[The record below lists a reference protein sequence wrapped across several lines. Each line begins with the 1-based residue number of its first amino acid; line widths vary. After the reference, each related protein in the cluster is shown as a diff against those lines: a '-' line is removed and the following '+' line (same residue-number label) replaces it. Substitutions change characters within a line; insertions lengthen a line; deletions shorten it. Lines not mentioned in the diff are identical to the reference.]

1 MRRPPGVLFLCV
13 HNAGRSQMGAG
24 WLRHLAGDRIR
35 VLSAGSAPSE
45 AMNPTAVEAMAEA
58 GVDISSNRPQLWTEA
73 MVRDVDV
80 VVSMGC
86 GDECPVY
93 PGTRRL
99 DWQLEDP
106 TGQGVEIVRGVRDEI
121 RTLVGEL
128 LEVEVALIISNEFGP
143 PVHQVVDH
151 LDDVAGPGSGQIG
164 IDQFTAVLKDFL
176 QVKLRAVAFSHGRR
190 EAAAGDCRRAAGG
203 PPLGHLDDVNTS
215 LGTFESGHGARC
227 AATNN
232 QDIRLTLFD
241 REVEIHGVIFSSYRE
256 THRHRR
262 RRRAV
267 H

>member
-106 TGQGVEIVRGVRDEI
+106 AGQGVEMVRGVRDKI
-121 RTLVGEL
+121 RILVGKL
-128 LEVEVALIISNEFGP
+128 LEDL
-143 PVHQVVDH
+143 
-151 LDDVAGPGSGQIG
+151 LDEEDS
-164 IDQFTAVLKDFL
+164 
-176 QVKLRAVAFSHGRR
+176 
-190 EAAAGDCRRAAGG
+190 
-203 PPLGHLDDVNTS
+203 
-215 LGTFESGHGARC
+215 
-227 AATNN
+227 
-232 QDIRLTLFD
+232 
-241 REVEIHGVIFSSYRE
+241 
-256 THRHRR
+256 
-262 RRRAV
+262 
-267 H
+267 

>member
-45 AMNPTAVEAMAEA
+45 AMNPAAVEAMAEA
-58 GVDISSNRPQLWTEA
+58 GVDISSNRPQMWTEA

-106 TGQGVEIVRGVRDEI
+106 AGQGVEMVRGVRDKI
-121 RTLVGEL
+121 RILVGEL
-128 LEVEVALIISNEFGP
+128 LEDL
-143 PVHQVVDH
+143 
-151 LDDVAGPGSGQIG
+151 LDEEDS
-164 IDQFTAVLKDFL
+164 
-176 QVKLRAVAFSHGRR
+176 
-190 EAAAGDCRRAAGG
+190 
-203 PPLGHLDDVNTS
+203 
-215 LGTFESGHGARC
+215 
-227 AATNN
+227 
-232 QDIRLTLFD
+232 
-241 REVEIHGVIFSSYRE
+241 
-256 THRHRR
+256 
-262 RRRAV
+262 
-267 H
+267 

>member
-35 VLSAGSAPSE
+35 VLSAGSAPNE
-45 AMNPTAVEAMAEA
+45 AVNPTAMEAMAEA

-106 TGQGVEIVRGVRDEI
+106 AGQGVEMVRGVRDEI

-128 LEVEVALIISNEFGP
+128 LEDL
-143 PVHQVVDH
+143 
-151 LDDVAGPGSGQIG
+151 LDEEDS
-164 IDQFTAVLKDFL
+164 
-176 QVKLRAVAFSHGRR
+176 
-190 EAAAGDCRRAAGG
+190 
-203 PPLGHLDDVNTS
+203 
-215 LGTFESGHGARC
+215 
-227 AATNN
+227 
-232 QDIRLTLFD
+232 
-241 REVEIHGVIFSSYRE
+241 
-256 THRHRR
+256 
-262 RRRAV
+262 
-267 H
+267 

>member
-35 VLSAGSAPSE
+35 VLSAGSAPNE
-45 AMNPTAVEAMAEA
+45 AVNPTAVEAMAEA
-58 GVDISSNRPQLWTEA
+58 GVDISSNRPQMWAEA

-106 TGQGVEIVRGVRDEI
+106 AGQGVEMVRGVRDEI

-128 LEVEVALIISNEFGP
+128 LEDL
-143 PVHQVVDH
+143 
-151 LDDVAGPGSGQIG
+151 LDEEDS
-164 IDQFTAVLKDFL
+164 
-176 QVKLRAVAFSHGRR
+176 
-190 EAAAGDCRRAAGG
+190 
-203 PPLGHLDDVNTS
+203 
-215 LGTFESGHGARC
+215 
-227 AATNN
+227 
-232 QDIRLTLFD
+232 
-241 REVEIHGVIFSSYRE
+241 
-256 THRHRR
+256 
-262 RRRAV
+262 
-267 H
+267 

>member
-1 MRRPPGVLFLCV
+1 MRRLPGVLFLCV

-106 TGQGVEIVRGVRDEI
+106 AGQGVEMVRGVRDKI
-121 RTLVGEL
+121 RILVGEL
-128 LEVEVALIISNEFGP
+128 LEDL
-143 PVHQVVDH
+143 
-151 LDDVAGPGSGQIG
+151 LDEEDS
-164 IDQFTAVLKDFL
+164 
-176 QVKLRAVAFSHGRR
+176 
-190 EAAAGDCRRAAGG
+190 
-203 PPLGHLDDVNTS
+203 
-215 LGTFESGHGARC
+215 
-227 AATNN
+227 
-232 QDIRLTLFD
+232 
-241 REVEIHGVIFSSYRE
+241 
-256 THRHRR
+256 
-262 RRRAV
+262 
-267 H
+267 

>member
-106 TGQGVEIVRGVRDEI
+106 AGQGVEMVRGVRDEI

-128 LEVEVALIISNEFGP
+128 LEDL
-143 PVHQVVDH
+143 
-151 LDDVAGPGSGQIG
+151 LDEEDS
-164 IDQFTAVLKDFL
+164 
-176 QVKLRAVAFSHGRR
+176 
-190 EAAAGDCRRAAGG
+190 
-203 PPLGHLDDVNTS
+203 
-215 LGTFESGHGARC
+215 
-227 AATNN
+227 
-232 QDIRLTLFD
+232 
-241 REVEIHGVIFSSYRE
+241 
-256 THRHRR
+256 
-262 RRRAV
+262 
-267 H
+267 

>member
-106 TGQGVEIVRGVRDEI
+106 TGQGVEMVRGVRDEI

-128 LEVEVALIISNEFGP
+128 LEDL
-143 PVHQVVDH
+143 
-151 LDDVAGPGSGQIG
+151 LDEEDS
-164 IDQFTAVLKDFL
+164 
-176 QVKLRAVAFSHGRR
+176 
-190 EAAAGDCRRAAGG
+190 
-203 PPLGHLDDVNTS
+203 
-215 LGTFESGHGARC
+215 
-227 AATNN
+227 
-232 QDIRLTLFD
+232 
-241 REVEIHGVIFSSYRE
+241 
-256 THRHRR
+256 
-262 RRRAV
+262 
-267 H
+267 

>member
-13 HNAGRSQMGAG
+13 HNAGRSQIGAG

-35 VLSAGSAPSE
+35 VLSAGSAPNE
-45 AMNPTAVEAMAEA
+45 AVNPTAVEAMAEV

-106 TGQGVEIVRGVRDEI
+106 AGQGVEMVRGVRDEI

-128 LEVEVALIISNEFGP
+128 LEDL
-143 PVHQVVDH
+143 
-151 LDDVAGPGSGQIG
+151 LDEEDS
-164 IDQFTAVLKDFL
+164 
-176 QVKLRAVAFSHGRR
+176 
-190 EAAAGDCRRAAGG
+190 
-203 PPLGHLDDVNTS
+203 
-215 LGTFESGHGARC
+215 
-227 AATNN
+227 
-232 QDIRLTLFD
+232 
-241 REVEIHGVIFSSYRE
+241 
-256 THRHRR
+256 
-262 RRRAV
+262 
-267 H
+267 

>member
-24 WLRHLAGDRIR
+24 GLRHLAGDRIR
-35 VLSAGSAPSE
+35 VLSAGSAPNE
-45 AMNPTAVEAMAEA
+45 AVNPTAVEAMAEA

-106 TGQGVEIVRGVRDEI
+106 AGQGVEMVRGVRDEI

-128 LEVEVALIISNEFGP
+128 LEDL
-143 PVHQVVDH
+143 
-151 LDDVAGPGSGQIG
+151 LDEEDS
-164 IDQFTAVLKDFL
+164 
-176 QVKLRAVAFSHGRR
+176 
-190 EAAAGDCRRAAGG
+190 
-203 PPLGHLDDVNTS
+203 
-215 LGTFESGHGARC
+215 
-227 AATNN
+227 
-232 QDIRLTLFD
+232 
-241 REVEIHGVIFSSYRE
+241 
-256 THRHRR
+256 
-262 RRRAV
+262 
-267 H
+267 